1 MQLGWI
7 DFSKSERD
15 KVLGVLD
22 SLTEQGTLDEL
33 GIAPIRDGFADLF
46 FPGTSTLHTHAKYYL
61 LVPYA
66 CRDLE
71 RSETLNPHVAYSK
84 LYEIERS
91 TAEILHKSNPHEL
104 GIIGGGYV
112 NRREWIKRPPSTLYW
127 AGLRRFGIFNG
138 NLSLSEYLKAACAL
152 KSDKDTLKKLGN
164 RNDAEDCDDKDAG
177 AVQSVRFF
185 SVPTYKSNW
194 KENLTIQLTKKEAEY
209 LKSKIKHSAPDSLLV
224 YLLNSKNE
232 DIFKCDSFETLS
244 ALIDDKKIKA
254 DCDMAV
260 EFSKFLYVL
269 RVVYNIVISQ
279 GKNESANR
287 IIDELRPDLKQYSEI
302 DIESIFFRLGIS
314 NSGLKTFL
322 FDSKKTMAIGDI
334 ENLKM
339 LVTKREK
346 SIKGPSRAKT
356 MNAGTFEENKWFG
369 GTYLDYRFPQAKQL
383 IKEILDGEVSNV

>member
-7 DFSKSERD
+7 DFSKGERD

-22 SLTEQGTLDEL
+22 SLTESGTLDEL

-66 CRDLE
+66 CKDLE
-71 RSETLNPHVAYSK
+71 RSVTLNYNTAYSR

-127 AGLRRFGIFNG
+127 AGLRRYGIFNG
-138 NLSLSEYLKAACAL
+138 SLSLSEYLKAICAL

-164 RNDAEDCDDKDAG
+164 KNDADDCDDKDAG

-185 SVPTYKSNW
+185 SVPSYNQDW
-194 KENLTIQLTKKEAEY
+194 KKYLSIQLTKKEAEY
-209 LKSKIKHSAPDSLLV
+209 LKGKIEQASPDSLLV
-224 YLLNSKNE
+224 YLLRSNNE
-232 DIFKCDSFETLS
+232 DIFKCDSFEALTS
-244 ALIDDKKIKA
+244 LIDDHKLKV

-260 EFSKFLYVL
+260 DFSKFLYVL
-269 RVVYNIVISQ
+269 RVIYNIVVSQ
-279 GKNESANR
+279 GENESANR
-287 IIDELRPDLKQYSEI
+287 IIKELWLSLKQYSDI
-302 DIESIFFRLGIS
+302 DIEAIFFRLDIT
-314 NSGLKTFL
+314 NNGLKMFL
-322 FDSKKTMAIGDI
+322 HDSKKAMAMGDI
-334 ENLKM
+334 DALKNI
-339 LVTKREK
+339 VTKRER
-346 SIKGPSRAKT
+346 SIKGVSRAKT
-356 MNAGTFEENKWFG
+356 MNAGSFDKNKWFG
-369 GTYLDYRFPQAKQL
+369 GAYLDYRFAQAKQL
-383 IKEILDGEVSNV
+383 IMEIWDGEVGNV